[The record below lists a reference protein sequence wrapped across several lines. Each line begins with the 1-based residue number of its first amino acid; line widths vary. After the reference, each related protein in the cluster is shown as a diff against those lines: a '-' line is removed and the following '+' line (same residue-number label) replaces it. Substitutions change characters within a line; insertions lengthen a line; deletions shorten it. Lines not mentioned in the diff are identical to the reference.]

1 MIKDIVTD
9 KEQLKIKSEKAT
21 PEDKDVIQDLL
32 DTFEK
37 HSETAVC
44 LAANQIG
51 AQKRII
57 VINNL
62 GTTQVMVNP
71 MITDKKKPYLTQE
84 ECCSLKGVRKCKRFK
99 RIAVEYLD
107 ESFEKHE
114 ETFTGY
120 IAEVIQHGVDH
131 CNGILI

>member
-51 AQKRII
+51 A
-57 VINNL
+57 
-62 GTTQVMVNP
+62 
-71 MITDKKKPYLTQE
+71 
-84 ECCSLKGVRKCKRFK
+84 
-99 RIAVEYLD
+99 
-107 ESFEKHE
+107 
-114 ETFTGY
+114 
-120 IAEVIQHGVDH
+120 
-131 CNGILI
+131 